1 MVVLLC
7 SILVVLSPRIFR
19 VLFCILEEID
29 FRFRYDGRTDDGV
42 L

>member
-7 SILVVLSPRIFR
+7 SIVVLSPRIFR

-29 FRFRYDGRTDDGV
+29 FTFRYDGRTDDGV